1 MDRPLTYGGAP
12 YYAVEDRTSTGR
24 GRRWAI
30 AFVFFCAFAGLLGA
44 LVLFQLTSEGV
55 SERTLRR
62 ATAALT
68 EVDVLVARNYDAL
81 QAEAE
86 AAPPGSRVTLP
97 DYPIDVA
104 LTREDVLGRSP
115 DEVRDLVLD
124 RSAARLYED
133 GTAALRERAE
143 AQGDVATF
151 SVGGLTDRWLGFH
164 RERNYDVM
172 LIVVVAMSAACA
184 ALAAVLA
191 ISSRGFGRLASVG
204 AVVLAAS
211 LPWLLFG
218 VAVRLFTAAAGGD
231 GAEYIDREL
240 LAIGE
245 ELALIPIRI
254 GAAFAVLG
262 LVLLVAGLLLSAWSD
277 RREAAGQFIV
287 R

>member
-1 MDRPLTYGGAP
+1 
-12 YYAVEDRTSTGR
+12 
-24 GRRWAI
+24 
-30 AFVFFCAFAGLLGA
+30 
-44 LVLFQLTSEGV
+44 
-55 SERTLRR
+55 
-62 ATAALT
+62 
-68 EVDVLVARNYDAL
+68 VLVARNYDAL